1 LLKQLTT
8 CFVIGNLGYI
18 LGKSNEH
25 YHLCSSKMSS
35 QGHTKC
41 DPKRTM
47 EWEEANSEPLQ
58 DFQNSYICTKLEQ
71 TCESK
76 LEPKNTKCTFVG
88 YSTNSKAYTYINV
101 LREKLIL
108 SQDVIFNKIVI
119 SSLRPLEK
127 TT

>member
-1 LLKQLTT
+1 MNITIYVQARCPHKAIPNATLKELWNGRKPI
-8 CFVIGNLGYI
+8 VNLFKIFKIPTYV
-18 LGKSNEH
+18 L
-25 YHLCSSKMSS
+25 
-35 QGHTKC
+35 
-41 DPKRTM
+41 
-47 EWEEANSEPLQ
+47 
-58 DFQNSYICTKLEQ
+58 KLEQ